1 MHCGICYLS
10 FIGVIFFCH
19 LFLRQIFNILN
30 FFSRFHGGQRPYS
43 CQDCGVSFA
52 RKFEL
57 VNHGRIHGRVPH
69 SCAVCGKEFLQKR
82 TLLAHSRLH
91 TASDETEHPYSC
103 IHCGEAFTA
112 KAALAAHTCGD
123 KEKNFV
129 CR

>member
-1 MHCGICYLS
+1 M
-10 FIGVIFFCH
+10 
-19 LFLRQIFNILN
+19 
-30 FFSRFHGGQRPYS
+30 
-43 CQDCGVSFA
+43 
-52 RKFEL
+52 
-57 VNHGRIHGRVPH
+57 NHGRIHGRVPH

-91 TASDETEHPYSC
+91 TASEETEHPFSC

-112 KAALAAHTCGD
+112 KSALAAHTCGD